1 MGTVVFG
8 PAEIY
13 KEISVRIAK
22 ARAVTDRAF
31 KLELGNNEESVLP
44 SRVAFSFGYAQLVK
58 KHYEGNLRY
67 ET

>member
-31 KLELGNNEESVLP
+31 KLELGNNEESA
-44 SRVAFSFGYAQLVK
+44 S
-58 KHYEGNLRY
+58 LR
-67 ET
+67 

>member
-31 KLELGNNEESVLP
+31 KLELGNNEESASLI
-44 SRVAFSFGYAQLVK
+44 
-58 KHYEGNLRY
+58 LRY
-67 ET
+67 NIKITLYSYY